1 MKHFGIRQGSLVGQS
16 GEGTPTT
23 MLRQQLD
30 KQIAR
35 MCRRQQ
41 LQQLHTEHLRWTE
54 AGVPTLPWLAPEK
67 VVDKSI
73 IQVRRKH
80 QGNRACLRQ
89 SFHTQKTTRK
99 NQLRPLS
106 AKTPFFM
113 PNNLSHNDLQL
124 FQKHP
129 LKGRWKR
136 SRCKRLGSVSAV
148 LSGRIICAG
157 STRHWRV
164 WLMSRVASRQCLATA
179 SKKRTVGTPM
189 PLSEFSQG
197 KDPLTRLPRPQTE
210 I

>member
-129 LKGRWKR
+129 L
-136 SRCKRLGSVSAV
+136 
-148 LSGRIICAG
+148 SGLVICAG
-157 STRHWRV
+157 STRHSRV
-164 WLMSRVASRQCLATA
+164 WLISMVASRQCLATA